1 MEKTLENTIKNIMNN
16 TCKIGIIYLTT
27 LVLFY
32 IIHSNL
38 LRVTV
43 SILLYLFSIILF
55 KIDLLAGFLYF
66 FMGIGAAFTEYIF
79 IKYIKLSWDYRKP
92 DIFSIPLWLIPLWG
106 VAIILIIEG
115 SMVVKNITDLL
126 KNLL

>member
-1 MEKTLENTIKNIMNN
+1 MNKNIEYTIKNTVIN
-16 TCKIGIIYLTT
+16 TCKIGAIYFST
-27 LVLFY
+27 LLLFY
-32 IIHSNL
+32 IVHSNL
-38 LRVTV
+38 LRVITC
-43 SILLYLFSIILF
+43 IFLYLITICLF
-55 KIDLLAGFLYF
+55 NIDLFAGFLYF
-66 FMGIGAAFTEYIF
+66 LMGVGAVFTEHIF

-115 SMVVKNITDLL
+115 STIVKNFTDFS

>member
-55 KIDLLAGFLYF
+55 NIDLLAGVLYF
-66 FMGIGAAFTEYIF
+66 FMCIGAAFTEYIF

>member
-1 MEKTLENTIKNIMNN
+1 MEKTLENTIKKTMIS

-38 LRVTV
+38 LRLTV
-43 SILLYLFSIILF
+43 SILLCLFINILF
-55 KIDLLAGFLYF
+55 NINLLAGFLYF
-66 FMGIGAAFTEYIF
+66 LMGIGAAFTEYIF

-92 DIFSIPLWLIPLWG
+92 DIFLIPLWLIPLWG

-115 SMVVKNITDLL
+115 STIVKDVTDLF